1 MCLDNQTTLMTKA
14 YARYRELIDQPWNGD
29 VIDRQYIL
37 DLINS
42 VSEIGRT
49 YYEIFKQRKEFK
61 YMKGYELV
69 AFLFDNYM
77 NKNGQLSE
85 EFFSSLHKNT
95 FMLNTLALKML
106 KIYTFETEVY
116 LVVNKVQ
123 RDE

>member
-1 MCLDNQTTLMTKA
+1 
-14 YARYRELIDQPWNGD
+14 
-29 VIDRQYIL
+29 
-37 DLINS
+37 
-42 VSEIGRT
+42 
-49 YYEIFKQRKEFK
+49 
-61 YMKGYELV
+61 MKGYELV

-85 EFFSSLHKNT
+85 EFFSCLHKNT